1 MSSSVATKSSSG
13 DMSSVKSL
21 KSALHGWREI
31 CVIVN
36 RVLRWEQPYHPAVI
50 FGVTTAVFTFIW
62 YMDPSFITGI
72 SMFLVA
78 VCVLDYIVPFASP
91 MLFPEANWNAL
102 KEKEFGLACSNIE
115 LAKSALFDT
124 FDSLKRLK
132 KTNPW
137 LYVAVVTVGLST
149 LAWFGKQM
157 HNLLLLYFSVLGVT
171 AIPGLV
177 HHGLAK
183 RGMSYFERFVKKAK

>member
-1 MSSSVATKSSSG
+1 MDEEVSVVTKNDQNIKHLKSS
-13 DMSSVKSL
+13 
-21 KSALHGWREI
+21 LHGWREI
-31 CVIVN
+31 CVLTN
-36 RVLRWEQPYHPAVI
+36 RVLRWEQPFHPAIV
-50 FGVTTAVFTFIW
+50 FGVSTIVFTFIW

-78 VCVLDYIVPFASP
+78 VCVLDYIVPFVSP
-91 MLFPEANWNAL
+91 MVFPEANWNAT
-102 KEKEFGLACSNIE
+102 KEKEFNQACSNIE
-115 LAKSALFDT
+115 LAKSTVFET
-124 FDSLKRLK
+124 VTSLKRLK

-149 LAWFGKQM
+149 LAWLGKQM
-157 HNLLLLYFSVLGVT
+157 HNLLLLYFIVLFIT

-183 RGMSYFERFVKKAK
+183 RGLSYFERFTKKAK